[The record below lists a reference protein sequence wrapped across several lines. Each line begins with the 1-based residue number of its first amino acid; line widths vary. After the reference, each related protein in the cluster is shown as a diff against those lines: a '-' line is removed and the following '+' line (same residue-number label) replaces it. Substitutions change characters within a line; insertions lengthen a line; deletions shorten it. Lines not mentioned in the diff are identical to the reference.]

1 MKKRDSESTDLFRK
15 QFQSFLD
22 ATIDSRQ
29 DAERDRD
36 YADLKQWTAEER
48 RELIGRGQAPVVF
61 DYVREQ
67 VDYFLGAERD
77 TRMDPKAF
85 PRTQMH
91 EEAADACT
99 DALRYVADND
109 DFDQTSSEVFEN
121 ILVEGVGAAIVEP
134 EQEGDDIK
142 VCVRHIPWDRFYYD
156 PHSRRRDFSDANY
169 MGIVVWMNAEEAQ
182 ELYPDHKQTIEDS
195 LAVAEYAGSDT
206 YDDRPRWIDSVAK
219 RVKVCQHYYKKKD
232 VWHVCHFSG
241 NIPLIESRPVP
252 LVDEHGEPVNPIVA
266 ASAYIDR
273 DGQRYGWMRRQID
286 PQREVNARRSK
297 ALFLLSV
304 ALTWNVPSRSAPGAT
319 STQPSGFF
327 SSCLAVY
334 WSSTAPSSAR
344 T

>member
-15 QFQSFLD
+15 QHQSFLD

-29 DAERDRD
+29 YAERDRD

-134 EQEGDDIK
+134 EQEGNDIK

-195 LAVAEYAGSDT
+195 LAVSEYAGSDT

-241 NIPLIESRPVP
+241 DIMLIDVRPVP

-286 PQREVNARRSK
+286 PQRE
-297 ALFLLSV
+297 
-304 ALTWNVPSRSAPGAT
+304 
-319 STQPSGFF
+319 
-327 SSCLAVY
+327 
-334 WSSTAPSSAR
+334 
-344 T
+344 